1 MRVRRKGEI
10 AKIFSKPMLN
20 NKTGG
25 VESTSAMYSAKIQ
38 RMISEKHSRQ
48 ENYGGSMGSE

>member
-48 ENYGGSMGSE
+48 ENYGGSMGNE